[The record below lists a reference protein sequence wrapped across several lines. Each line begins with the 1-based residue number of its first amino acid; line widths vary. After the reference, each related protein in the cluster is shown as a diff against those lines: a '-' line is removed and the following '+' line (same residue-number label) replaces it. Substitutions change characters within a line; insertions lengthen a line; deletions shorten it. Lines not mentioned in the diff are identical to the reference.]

1 MINKLKEG
9 HWPIFILSSFSS
21 FMNLFL
27 PIILVRLLAPSEIG
41 LYKIFFIHMTAIPFI
56 FLLGGPVHSVY
67 YWVGKKASVRNDYLH
82 ASWVLTL
89 LLSLVVLLVGF
100 PLIGLISSWLDFPAK
115 YSMLLIY
122 SGFTMLLGSH
132 YGEAKTALGD
142 RIIGTSFN
150 TAFEAVK
157 VISFIFIAWKTKD
170 VGNIFIAYSL
180 VYTLKL
186 ILATILGFKANT
198 QALKFDVDKIK
209 EVFWYCFP
217 ISLSAL
223 LGFFVDK
230 IDLLLLSS
238 HLDAEGF
245 AFYSM
250 GCLVIPPLILLDMSV
265 QKVLIPKLSTLYNEK
280 KFTVAGEHFRKA
292 ISDTSFLIIPAIF
305 GLIFFAE
312 PIVTLL
318 YTDKYQSSAIFLKIF
333 AFGYLQYIIPHD
345 AVPRASGNSG
355 WILKIYLVTTP
366 ISLISVFLAA
376 KYSGAEAA
384 LSAAI
389 ILKFLPKFF
398 GILYSK
404 TLMNWSW
411 REVFPFSRVF
421 LYIFVSLV
429 LTLLCLSVKGLF
441 QTELIWFFTCAPI
454 FALIY
459 LSTLYKLR
467 SKI

>member
-1 MINKLKEG
+1 MLKKLKEG

-27 PIILVRLLAPSEIG
+27 PIILVRILAPSEIG
-41 LYKIFFIHMTAIPFI
+41 LYKIFFIHLMVFPFL
-56 FLLGGPVHSVY
+56 FLIGGPVQSVY
-67 YWVGKKASVRNDYLH
+67 YWVGKKEEERAGYLH
-82 ASWVLTL
+82 STWALTAI
-89 LLSLVVLLVGF
+89 LSLLVLIVSLPF
-100 PLIGLISSWLDFPAK
+100 INFISSWLDFPTK
-115 YSMLLIY
+115 YSFLMIFSGSLLVL
-122 SGFTMLLGSH
+122 SGH

-142 RIIGTSFN
+142 RITGTSFN
-150 TAFEAVK
+150 TGFEVIK
-157 VISFIFIAWKTKD
+157 VLSILITAWITKD
-170 VGNIFIAYSL
+170 VGSIFFAYTIVFLS
-180 VYTLKL
+180 KL
-186 ILATILGFKANT
+186 IISSILGYKAKTLSFN
-198 QALKFDVDKIK
+198 FDKEKIK

-230 IDLLLLSS
+230 IDLLILSS
-238 HLDAEGF
+238 YLDSEGF

-250 GCLVIPPLILLDMSV
+250 GCLVVPPLILLDMSV

-280 KFTVAGEHFRKA
+280 KFEVASEHFRKA

-333 AFGYLQYIIPHD
+333 AIGYLQYTIPHD
-345 AVPRASGNSG
+345 AIPRASGNSG

-366 ISLISVFLAA
+366 ISLVAVFLAA

-384 LSAAI
+384 LTAAI
-389 ILKFLPKFF
+389 ILKFFPKFF

-404 TLMNWSW
+404 KLMNWGW
-411 REVFPFSRVF
+411 KDVFPYSRIL
-421 LYIFVSLV
+421 LYSMVALALSLISLFVKSFF
-429 LTLLCLSVKGLF
+429 T
-441 QTELIWFFTCAPI
+441 TELIWFFVCAPI
-454 FALIY
+454 FAAVY
-459 LSTLYKLR
+459 LGTLYKLR
-467 SKI
+467 SKL